1 MSDLIPPP
9 ETKRRDVRNFF
20 ASVKY
25 ALDGFWAAVRH
36 EPSFRED
43 LIFVAILTPF
53 AVILPV
59 NAVSTAVMITTLFL
73 IVIAEL
79 LNSAI
84 EWTIDD
90 ISLTKRAFAKRA
102 KDMGSAAVF
111 IAYINCI
118 VVWAIILFS
127 NWERI
132 AQLEFLRWPPP
143 FLP

>member
-90 ISLTKRAFAKRA
+90 ISLTKRPFAKRA

-127 NWERI
+127 HWERI
-132 AQLEFLRWPPP
+132 AKLECLRGPPP

>member
-1 MSDLIPPP
+1 MRWTPGVSDPIPPP
-9 ETKRRDVRNFF
+9 ENKRRDFRNFF
-20 ASVKY
+20 ASVQY
-25 ALDGFWAAVRH
+25 AIEGFWAAVRH

-59 NAVSTAVMITTLFL
+59 NAVSTAVMIASLFL

-90 ISLTKRAFAKRA
+90 ISLEKRPFAKRA
-102 KDMGSAAVF
+102 KDMGSAAVLL
-111 IAYINCI
+111 ASLLTAGL
-118 VVWAIILFS
+118 WATAAWHHWLV
-127 NWERI
+127 
-132 AQLEFLRWPPP
+132 
-143 FLP
+143 